1 MLNYMMLKK
10 FSSKLVTDYLND
22 TSILIFLE
30 ETVFIKILR
39 LTLHDEFVIPLSKSQ
54 FHLYDTLDFRR
65 LN

>member
-39 LTLHDEFVIPLSKSQ
+39 LTLHDEFVIPL
-54 FHLYDTLDFRR
+54 
-65 LN
+65 